1 MDLLIDLWQ
10 CAPKQIRLITAMIR
24 SAEEIGNEESG
35 EHRSL
40 DRRFFVAFG
49 KEIFMDSKGKF
60 AQGIHRL
67 VCVFTEKTAVIFR
80 KSNIQN
86 PVHGL
91 DFPMLP
97 SKFHQLFGRGI
108 PAGNVITGLPAVMPA
123 SLHNPLNR
131 ENRLQAICAL
141 SARKYP

>member
-1 MDLLIDLWQ
+1 M
-10 CAPKQIRLITAMIR
+10 
-24 SAEEIGNEESG
+24 
-35 EHRSL
+35 
-40 DRRFFVAFG
+40 AFG

-67 VCVFTEKTAVIFR
+67 VGVFAEKTAVIFR

-91 DFPMLP
+91 DFPMPP

-108 PAGNVITGLPAVMPA
+108 PVGNVTTGLPAVV
-123 SLHNPLNR
+123 STHLHDSFN
-131 ENRLQAICAL
+131 
-141 SARKYP
+141 